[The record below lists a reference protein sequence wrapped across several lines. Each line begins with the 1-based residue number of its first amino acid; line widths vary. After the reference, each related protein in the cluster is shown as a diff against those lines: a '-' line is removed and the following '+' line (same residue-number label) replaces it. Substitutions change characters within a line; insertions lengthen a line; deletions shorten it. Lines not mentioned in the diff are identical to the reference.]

1 MILQEQ
7 YTMVSRLIKNK
18 KGAKLHNFLYLILY
32 VILSFVVVLLL
43 VQIPEKMFKARME
56 QGYFPQATNQ
66 DRMSTILA
74 YKNPYSGRLDLLKVS
89 SVNIIQNKTAKNLL
103 SFPEEEEVALFVSL
117 DGKKSYYDR
126 KFYKRAKPLVPIRYR
141 SLINERKVQA
151 QDDKSWKTLTIEQ
164 VFRKT

>member
-1 MILQEQ
+1 MAL
-7 YTMVSRLIKNK
+7 RLIKNK

-32 VILSFVVVLLL
+32 VILTFIVVLLL

-56 QGYFPQATNQ
+56 QGYFPQTVNQ
-66 DRMSTILA
+66 DRISTMFA

-89 SVNIIQNKTAKNLL
+89 SANMIQNKTAKNLL

-117 DGKKSYYDR
+117 DNKKSYYDR
-126 KFYKRAKPLVPIRYR
+126 KFYKRAKPLVPVRYV
-141 SLINERKVQA
+141 SLLNTRKVQA

-164 VFRKT
+164 VFRRT